1 MKLSS
6 CGEASEK
13 RNPQQQLAYPK
24 PLLPAFPRRAVCASN
39 IYPLW
44 HRRTE
49 GSEEAFVLT
58 AAMYRISLLSVGLQK
73 TKKKQFSVIFFFL
86 NPKFKTLFPVII
98 CVTMKISLCP
108 VGTPRPSSSLQPI
121 PPPFPLWAC
130 LDPHVLG
137 YSPIHRPC
145 VKAPKAECHLECCWE
160 GSGKQGKCLLRS
172 LGYVLGTVNS
182 SCVLKDVRAVFKHS
196 YLNNPNR

>member
-1 MKLSS
+1 
-6 CGEASEK
+6 
-13 RNPQQQLAYPK
+13 
-24 PLLPAFPRRAVCASN
+24 
-39 IYPLW
+39 
-44 HRRTE
+44 
-49 GSEEAFVLT
+49 
-58 AAMYRISLLSVGLQK
+58 
-73 TKKKQFSVIFFFL
+73 
-86 NPKFKTLFPVII
+86 
-98 CVTMKISLCP
+98 MKISLCP

-196 YLNNPNR
+196 YLNNPKNLVFLVSVTFCCRGVVCMCLRMITACHHQDTTEDVAVQSVLCHGIIES